1 MGKIIILDENTSNRI
16 AAGEVI
22 ERPASVVK
30 ELVENSIDA
39 GSDNIIIEIKNGGI
53 SYIRVT
59 DNGSGIS
66 EDDTEIAFER
76 HSTSK
81 IRSPED
87 LDSICTLGF
96 RGEALASIAAVSK
109 VQLVTKTEGSPY
121 GMSLEISGGQVIGVR
136 QVGCPVG
143 TSLTVRDLFFNTPA
157 RFKFLKKDATEA
169 RYVSDIITRIALGHP
184 QISFKLIS
192 NGSDIIH
199 TPGNNDL
206 LSVIFSIY
214 GRKTAREVCE
224 INYTDNGIKITGF
237 AGKPEIAWSNRSRQS
252 IYVNGRYIKSKVV
265 SSAID
270 EAYKTLLLKNRYAFI
285 VLKIEINS
293 LFVDVNVHP
302 AKMDVRFSDEQ
313 GLYRCVYDAIS
324 NALLSKPGIRTF
336 RAFEEVPQKFVFKQS
351 ESPAVEYTQQKMP
364 VDNRFAGE
372 KPPEPP
378 CVKDNIH
385 KPKAE
390 DNLSVSQENILSE
403 AKIVGQLFSTYVL
416 LQFNDR
422 ILLIDQH
429 AAHERIT
436 YEALKRKFEAEES
449 LSQVLISPVVVEL
462 TPDEIRLVEDNADF
476 LNRIGYTIES
486 FGNNS
491 IILRSVPYI
500 SNNDEI
506 RELFLEIINKLTCL
520 GRKDFGPIAGDTLY
534 IIACKAAVKA
544 NRKLDNLEIRN
555 MLKELEKI
563 KNPYTC
569 PHGRPTIIE
578 ITKYEMEKMFK
589 RIV

>member
-39 GSDNIIIEIKNGGI
+39 GSDNITIEIKNGGI

-66 EDDTEIAFER
+66 EDDIEIAFER

-81 IRSPED
+81 IRSSED

-109 VQLVTKTEGSPY
+109 VQLVTRTEGSPY
-121 GMSLEISGGQVIGVR
+121 GMNVEISGGQVVGVR
-136 QVGCPVG
+136 QTGCPVG
-143 TSLTVRDLFFNTPA
+143 TSFTVRDLFFNTPA
-157 RFKFLKKDATEA
+157 RFKFLKKDSTEA
-169 RYVSDIITRIALGHP
+169 RYISDIVTRIALGNP
-184 QISFKLIS
+184 QISFKLTS

-224 INYTDNGIKITGF
+224 INYTDNDIKITGF
-237 AGKPEIAWSNRSRQS
+237 AGKPEIAWSNRSHQS
-252 IYVNGRYIKSKVV
+252 IYVNGRYIKSKVAA
-265 SSAID
+265 SAID

-302 AKMDVRFSDEQ
+302 AKMDVRFSNEQ
-313 GLYRCVYDAIS
+313 DLYRCVHDAIS
-324 NALLSKPGIRTF
+324 NALLSKSGIRTF
-336 RAFEEVPQKFVFKQS
+336 RACEKTPQKFIFEKS
-351 ESPAVEYTQQKMP
+351 ESPSVEYTQQKIS
-364 VDNRFAGE
+364 VEKSQVGE
-372 KPPEPP
+372 KSVESH
-378 CVKDNIH
+378 DNNIH
-385 KPKAE
+385 KLE
-390 DNLSVSQENILSE
+390 SEGNSSITLENVLSG
-403 AKIVGQLFSTYVL
+403 AKIMGQLFSTYVL

-436 YEALKRKFEAEES
+436 YETLKRKFTNKETLA
-449 LSQVLISPVVVEL
+449 QVLISPVVVEL
-462 TPDEIRLVEDNADF
+462 TPDEIKLVEDSTDF
-476 LNRIGYTIES
+476 LNKIGYIFEN

-491 IILRSVPYI
+491 IILRSVPYV
-500 SNNDEI
+500 NNNNEI
-506 RELFLEIINKLTCL
+506 GEIFLEIIGILTNA
-520 GRKDFGPIAGDTLY
+520 GKKDSDLIADNTLY
-534 IIACKAAVKA
+534 TIACKAAVKA
-544 NRKLDNLEIRN
+544 NKKLDNLEIRN
-555 MLKELEKI
+555 MLEELEKVE
-563 KNPYTC
+563 NPYTC

>member
-39 GSDNIIIEIKNGGI
+39 GSDNITIEIKNGGI

-66 EDDTEIAFER
+66 EDDIEIAFER

-81 IRSPED
+81 IRSSED

-109 VQLVTKTEGSPY
+109 VQLVTRTEGSPY
-121 GMSLEISGGQVIGVR
+121 GMNLEISGGQVVGVR
-136 QVGCPVG
+136 QTGCPVG
-143 TSLTVRDLFFNTPA
+143 TSFTVRDLFFNTPA
-157 RFKFLKKDATEA
+157 RFKFLKKDSTEA
-169 RYVSDIITRIALGHP
+169 RYISDIVTRIALGNP
-184 QISFKLIS
+184 RISFKLTS

-237 AGKPEIAWSNRSRQS
+237 AGKPEIAWSNRSHQS

-265 SSAID
+265 TSAID
-270 EAYKTLLLKNRYAFI
+270 EAYKTLLLKNRFAFI
-285 VLKIEINS
+285 VLKIEVNS

-302 AKMDVRFSDEQ
+302 AKMDVRFSNEQ
-313 GLYRCVYDAIS
+313 DLFRYVYDAIS
-324 NALLSKPGIRTF
+324 NALFSKSTVRTF
-336 RAFEEVPQKFVFKQS
+336 RASEEIPQKFIFKKS
-351 ESPAVEYTQQKMP
+351 KSPTVEYTQQKIP
-364 VDNRFAGE
+364 ADKRFAGE
-372 KPPEPP
+372 KPAESY
-378 CVKDNIH
+378 VNNNIH
-385 KPKAE
+385 KSKAE
-390 DNLSVSQENILSE
+390 GNLSISQENILSE

-436 YEALKRKFEAEES
+436 YETLKRKFTNKEP

-462 TPDEIRLVEDNADF
+462 TPDEIKLVEDNADF
-476 LNRIGYTIES
+476 FNGIGYIFES

-491 IILRSVPYI
+491 IILRSVPYVNN
-500 SNNDEI
+500 NNDI
-506 RELFLEIINKLTCL
+506 REVFLEIINNLTSA
-520 GRKDFGPIAGDTLY
+520 GKKDSDLIADDTLY

-544 NRKLDNLEIRN
+544 NKKLDNLEIRN